1 MRLFSNKSLNFHKY
15 SSQYLKLTNQLLIP
29 TMNLI
34 SRDIMEFPRFKQYY
48 LPSDQG
54 QPIESAFEPGT
65 RCFLLHDDDTEEWAI
80 LQIHETLNGRWRDY
94 FEGYARAL
102 NANSQHKPLLPVTEI
117 GVDDGMLYSVR
128 PFTGSESLTSYSKRV
143 GTLPWHVGAPMVRQ
157 LAQSLRP
164 VQAETPALFRR
175 LDLSSIRV
183 REDSENGLG
192 LEMVG
197 CLRDEVTEKSEYKR
211 VRELCELLTRLV
223 DMGEAPDCVDRLI
236 DHAYG
241 LDQGDSPQ
249 NLTALLAALP
259 VGKGSLD
266 WWRRRA
272 GLPATW
278 LPRSP
283 FDHPDLKAFR
293 DHFAPPENSNLR
305 GGLDHR
311 SDRAR
316 RTAAMP
322 FTATSICLFAV
333 GITTS
338 GWQA

>member
-1 MRLFSNKSLNFHKY
+1 MGHA
-15 SSQYLKLTNQLLIP
+15 
-29 TMNLI
+29 
-34 SRDIMEFPRFKQYY
+34 
-48 LPSDQG
+48 G
-54 QPIESAFEPGT
+54 
-65 RCFLLHDDDTEEWAI
+65 
-80 LQIHETLNGRWRDY
+80 
-94 FEGYARAL
+94 AL
-102 NANSQHKPLLPVTEI
+102 NANPQHKPLLPVTEI

-143 GTLPWHVGAPMVRQ
+143 GTLPCHTGSPMVRQ
-157 LAQSLRP
+157 LAQSLRQ

-183 REDSENGLG
+183 QDDSENGLG
-192 LEMVG
+192 LEMAG
-197 CLRDEVTEKSEYKR
+197 CLRDEITEKSEYER
-211 VRELCELLTRLV
+211 VRELCALLTKFLV

-249 NLTALLAALP
+249 NLPALLAALP
-259 VGKGSLD
+259 VGKGSRD

-272 GLPATW
+272 GLPATR

-283 FDHPDLKAFR
+283 FDHPDLRAFR
-293 DHFAPPENSNLR
+293 DHFAPPENSNPR
-305 GGLDHR
+305 GGLDYR

-316 RTAAMP
+316 RAAAMP
-322 FTATSICLFAV
+322 YTATSICLFAV